1 MHIPTL
7 SVAVHI
13 PSVSSCI
20 HPSSSMIRL
29 ALLVCACMH
38 AHAAARTR
46 AQLAG
51 QDRRRRRRRPAACVP
66 VNGHASIHLFRR
78 PAGGGACGGSTGCR
92 AKRHLNVFLFLSCE
106 NPIQRAGRAQS
117 EGGSTVDYWLGSIE
131 QGCNRPVWHGGGAS
145 APAVA
150 FRRACRFR
158 FRPSCLL
165 GINEAGGKASGS
177 RDFGTCVYP
186 ELELDGN
193 PGLCSGATASCC
205 G

>member
-1 MHIPTL
+1 MH
-7 SVAVHI
+7 
-13 PSVSSCI
+13 PST
-20 HPSSSMIRL
+20 SSSMIRL

-51 QDRRRRRRRPAACVP
+51 RDRRRRRRRPAACVP

-78 PAGGGACGGSTGCR
+78 PAGGGACRGSTGCR

-145 APAVA
+145 ARAVA
-150 FRRACRFR
+150 FRRGYR
-158 FRPSCLL
+158 FRPSCWGSWRPEKLVAAEILVRACTQSWSSMVTQDNSVLL
-165 GINEAGGKASGS
+165 QCKLLRLALTHKQGH
-177 RDFGTCVYP
+177 D
-186 ELELDGN
+186 
-193 PGLCSGATASCC
+193 
-205 G
+205 